1 MKAQNYKEV
10 QSSYLIFLAYFT
22 ILLTITVICWSLSIL
37 SESIFISKI
46 QIKREEINS
55 HKNQTLLLNNRIDSI
70 NTLMSMLNAEMV
82 TNEDALEKKILQL
95 KNESLNE
102 IEKFELNS
110 KYNYTLYK
118 KILGDIDKILDA
130 KKLLKQNKADEEI
143 SKIKLQDCNNANIKL
158 RNRK

>member
-10 QSSYLIFLAYFT
+10 RSSYLIFLAYFT
-22 ILLTITVICWSLSIL
+22 TLLIISVLCWSLSIL
-37 SESIFISKI
+37 TESVFVSKI

-55 HKNQTLLLNNRIDSI
+55 YKNQTIILNNRIDSI
-70 NTLMSMLNAEMV
+70 NTLMSMLNTEMV
-82 TNEDALEKKILQL
+82 SNEDALEKKILQL
-95 KNESLNE
+95 KNESITE

-130 KKLLKQNKADEEI
+130 KKSLQQNKADEEI
-143 SKIKLQDCNNANIKL
+143 SKAKLQDCNNANIKL

>member
-10 QSSYLIFLAYFT
+10 RSSYLIFLAYFT
-22 ILLTITVICWSLSIL
+22 TLLIISVLCWSLSIL
-37 SESIFISKI
+37 TESVFVSKI

-55 HKNQTLLLNNRIDSI
+55 YKNQTIILNNRIDSI
-70 NTLMSMLNAEMV
+70 NTLMSMLNTEMV
-82 TNEDALEKKILQL
+82 ANEDALEKKILQL
-95 KNESLNE
+95 KNESINE
-102 IEKFELNS
+102 IEKFELDS

-130 KKLLKQNKADEEI
+130 KKSLQQNKADEEI
-143 SKIKLQDCNNANIKL
+143 SKAKLQDCNNANIKL